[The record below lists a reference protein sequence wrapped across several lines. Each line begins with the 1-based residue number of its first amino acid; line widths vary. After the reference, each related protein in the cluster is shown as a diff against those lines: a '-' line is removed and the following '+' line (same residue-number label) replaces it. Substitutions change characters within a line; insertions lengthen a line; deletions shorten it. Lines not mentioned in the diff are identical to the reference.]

1 MGIDKSE
8 LKILIANN
16 IGADIEDQLE
26 SSKRTVHQLEG
37 AVAAL
42 GQAATAVPLGVIA
55 KIDKIL
61 EEGVIKDDMPA
72 LQVYTLLKK
81 YVTKCG
87 DFLQHLSEVEK
98 LKVTSQHGEVRGI
111 EFSLGLIKKIKDD
124 EIKKVEALAKFLE
137 DESKSPNIDRRGRP
151 VGAHPGGSSLAERRA
166 EGKKLK
172 AEQETTDF
180 KKITEPEIKDDSK
193 MDTVGATA
201 DVAKDAP
208 EVSNVEAEAKEEP
221 KKKVRQR
228 SRKKPHKK
236 KIKQGKSP
244 VNAVTGDYG
253 EDRKR

>member
-1 MGIDKSE
+1 MSIDKSE
-8 LKILIANN
+8 LKILIVNN

-42 GQAATAVPLGVIA
+42 SQAATAVPLGINA
-55 KIDKIL
+55 KIDKIF

-98 LKVTSQHGEVRGI
+98 LKVTSQSGEVRGI
-111 EFSLGLIKKIKDD
+111 EFSLGLIKKIKDA
-124 EIKKVEALAKFLE
+124 EIKKVEALAEFLGSE
-137 DESKSPNIDRRGRP
+137 EKNVSNAKGRP
-151 VGAHPGGSSLAERRA
+151 VGAHPGRSSLSDRRA
-166 EGKKLK
+166 EAKRLKDEERLK
-172 AEQETTDF
+172 AFEEKAKEET
-180 KKITEPEIKDDSK
+180 KDDSK
-193 MDTVGATA
+193 VDTVGTTA
-201 DVAKDAP
+201 DVVKDAS
-208 EVSNVEAEAKEEP
+208 ETSNVEAETKEEP

-228 SRKKPHKK
+228 SRKNPHKK

-253 EDRKR
+253 EDKKR